1 MDNVKLEDV
10 QVLGANLSN
19 VLNAFGSFQLLASRI
34 MLEEGLGAESK
45 DGVVQFDKERWY
57 PVKRWLA
64 TIERIGREYGESM
77 LGQVGLS
84 VPKNA
89 IFPPFVTDIDSA
101 LKSVDMAYHMN
112 HAVEGRPM
120 FSPTTGTMTE
130 GIGHYGY
137 SRSPGQKQIVCE
149 CTNPYPCPFDLH
161 LLQAVAQR
169 FEKTATV
176 THDSTK
182 PCRKQG
188 SPSCTYIVKWV

>member
-1 MDNVKLEDV
+1 MDKAKFENI

-34 MLEEGLGAESK
+34 MLEEGLGAESA
-45 DGVVQFDKERWY
+45 DGIVQFERDRWY
-57 PVKRWLA
+57 PVARWLA
-64 TIERIGREYGESM
+64 TFERIGREYGESM
-77 LGQVGLS
+77 LGQVGFA

-101 LKSVDMAYHMN
+101 LKSVDIAYHMN
-112 HAVEGRPM
+112 HALDGEAM
-120 FSPTTGTMTE
+120 FSPVTGNMLE

-137 SRSPGQKQIVCE
+137 LRVPGKKQIIAE

-161 LLQAVAQR
+161 LLQAMAQR
-169 FEKTATV
+169 FESTATV
-176 THDSTK
+176 THDPTK

-188 SPSCTYIVKWV
+188 GPSCTYIVKWA